1 MPRDP
6 TELKSMPLY
15 RDVNRIYAELA
26 AAGLDIDEALTA
38 SDLAA
43 FDQYHYHGTDAVDV
57 AIASLDIQSDDC
69 VLEIGSGIGG
79 PARHIASTTAAKVV
93 ALELQPD
100 LDETATD
107 LTRRCGLS
115 ERIDHVCTDVLEF
128 APGDQKFDAI
138 VSWLAFFHIEQ
149 RQELLT
155 HCKNWLKPTGSLFV
169 EDLFARGDFTPD
181 EEDDLGV
188 ILFSRYLPTREIYE
202 ADFHAAGFSAI
213 QTNDMSEDWRLFTH
227 ERYETFCRN
236 RKRLEDVHDNEIV
249 AGLDSFYGSVARL
262 FRGGHLGGIR
272 LFAKNSAG
280 SS

>member
-1 MPRDP
+1 MPQDP
-6 TELKSMPLY
+6 AELKSMPLY
-15 RDVNRIYAELA
+15 KDVNRIYAEMA

-43 FDQYHYHGTDAVDV
+43 FDQYHYHGTDAVDI

-79 PARHIASTTAAKVV
+79 PARHIASTTGAKVI

-100 LDETATD
+100 LNETARD
-107 LTRRCGLS
+107 LTQRCGLS
-115 ERIDHVCTDVLEF
+115 ERVEHICDDVLVYS
-128 APGDQKFDAI
+128 PGDLQFDAI

-149 RQELLT
+149 RQELLA
-155 HCKNWLKPTGSLFV
+155 HCKNWLKPNGGLFV
-169 EDLFARGDFTPD
+169 EDLFAHGEFTPD
-181 EEDDLGV
+181 EERDLSV
-188 ILFSRYLPTREIYE
+188 KLFSRYLPTREAYE
-202 ADFHAAGFSAI
+202 AEFRAAGFSGI
-213 QTNDMSEDWRLFTH
+213 QTSDMSEDWRLFTH

-236 RKRLEDVHDNEIV
+236 RQGQEAIHGKEIV
-249 AGLDSFYGSVARL
+249 ASLDGFYDAVARL

-272 LFAKNSAG
+272 LFAKNSAE

>member
-1 MPRDP
+1 MPIDP
-6 TELKSMPLY
+6 AELKSMPLY
-15 RDVNRIYAELA
+15 RGVNRIYAELA
-26 AAGLDIDEALTA
+26 AAGLDIDETLNA

-43 FDQYHYHGTDAVDV
+43 FDQYHYHGTDAVDI

-79 PARHIASTTAAKVV
+79 PARHIASITGTKVV

-107 LTRRCGLS
+107 LTHRCGLS
-115 ERIDHVCTDVLEF
+115 EKIEHICADVLEYS
-128 APGDQKFDAI
+128 PGDRQFDAI

-155 HCKNWLKPTGSLFV
+155 RCKSWLKPTGSLFV

-181 EEDDLGV
+181 EEDDLGL

-202 ADFHAAGFSAI
+202 ADFQDAGFSAI
-213 QTNDMSEDWRLFTH
+213 QTKDMSDDWRLFTH

-272 LFAKNSAG
+272 LFAKNSAEF
-280 SS
+280 S